1 MQKIEPA
8 QFEDLFEQRLEEYDE
23 DRAMVAKEKKEQ
35 DVLVAKLR
43 EANSVFVSAR
53 RGDTSTKEREDAL
66 QTLETAY
73 VKFKEIISNL
83 NDARKFYNE
92 LAGIVNRFCD
102 DCRTFAYQR
111 RVEAGQLETD
121 LATNMSSLSIS
132 RNQQPQPQLQIQPES
147 QVRNSPR
154 QQFQENRR
162 PYQPSKQ
169 APEPPLAAPT
179 PTRPPAPAQPN
190 VATPGM
196 WNPEQGIKFAGG
208 APGQASPVAKGSV
221 PGLGNRSNQNGQWS
235 AANGIR
241 FG

>member
-1 MQKIEPA
+1 MQKIEAA

-23 DRAMVAKEKKEQ
+23 DRAIVSKQKKEQ

-43 EANSVFVSAR
+43 ETNSAFVSAR

-83 NDARKFYNE
+83 NDARKFYNG
-92 LAGIVNRFCD
+92 LAGIVNR
-102 DCRTFAYQR
+102 
-111 RVEAGQLETD
+111 
-121 LATNMSSLSIS
+121 SLSNS
-132 RNQQPQPQLQIQPES
+132 RNTQPQPQNQSES
-147 QVRNSPR
+147 RSQNSSQHR
-154 QQFQENRR
+154 FQENRR
-162 PYQPSKQ
+162 PYSEQ
-169 APEPPLAAPT
+169 AQEPPLAAPT
-179 PTRPPAPAQPN
+179 PIRPPAPAQPN

-208 APGQASPVAKGSV
+208 APGQTPSLAKGSV
-221 PGLGNRSNQNGQWS
+221 PGLGNRPNQSGQWS